1 MTTRNKK
8 NNLVN
13 HFFVWKKRRIFAI
26 SKPETCMVKL
36 RKRVHFLD
44 YDRVTKMYEGMTKV
58 YDSIWE

>member
-26 SKPETCMVKL
+26 SKPDDKYGEEN
-36 RKRVHFLD
+36 KRHQ
-44 YDRVTKMYEGMTKV
+44 TG
-58 YDSIWE
+58 